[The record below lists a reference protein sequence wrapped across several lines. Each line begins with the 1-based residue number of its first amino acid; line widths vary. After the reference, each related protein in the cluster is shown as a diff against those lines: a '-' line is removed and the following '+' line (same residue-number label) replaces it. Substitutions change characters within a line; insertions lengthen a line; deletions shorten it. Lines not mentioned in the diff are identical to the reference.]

1 MANQVNG
8 NGTVKRRGR
17 TNGYFHV
24 NHTEHYKTLIEA
36 GLPQKVAE
44 RLDEIFQ
51 TGIIYISVSDW
62 L

>member
-1 MANQVNG
+1 MD
-8 NGTVKRRGR
+8 TSS
-17 TNGYFHV
+17 V